1 MEDKKYILITGG
13 SGYIGSITALHLL
26 KNSSFLPI
34 VIDLDIEKRSKKV
47 LEQYEIPLFKG
58 DISNKEVIN
67 EIHKKYP
74 FKLVMHFAA
83 FIEAG
88 ESVTN
93 PKKYHDNNV
102 KNFDILLDAIKPLG
116 VENFIFSSSAA
127 VYGTHESAIEEDA
140 AKKPESP
147 YGDTK
152 LKGEILLEKFA
163 KENGIKATSLRYF
176 NASGAHEE
184 GLLGEDHEPET
195 HLIPRIIKAI
205 QKKEPVR
212 IFGSDYPTKDGTCV
226 RDYIHV
232 SDLASGH
239 LKALEY
245 TIKKTEPGHE
255 AFNLGSGKGFSIL
268 EVIKALESVLG
279 REIEKTLQERRP
291 GDPAFLV
298 AAVNRANEKLNWTA
312 SHDIESIIKTAWN
325 YHSKDQA

>member
-1 MEDKKYILITGG
+1 MDSKQYILVTGG
-13 SGYIGSITALHLL
+13 TGYIGSITSVYLL
-26 KNSSFLPI
+26 KNSSFSP
-34 VIDLDIEKRSKKV
+34 VIIDADTSKKSTKV
-47 LEQYEIPLFKG
+47 LEGFGIPVFKG
-58 DISNKEVIN
+58 DISDPEVIQ

-93 PKKYHDNNV
+93 PEKYHNNNV
-102 KNFDILLDAIKPLG
+102 KKFEILLETLKPLG
-116 VENFIFSSSAA
+116 IENFIFSSSAA
-127 VYGTHESAIEEDA
+127 VYGTHETSIDEDA
-140 AKKPESP
+140 PKKPESP
-147 YGDTK
+147 YGETK

-176 NASGAHEE
+176 NAAGAHEE

-195 HLIPRIIKAI
+195 HLIPRVIKAI
-205 QKKEPVR
+205 QNKESVK

-232 SDLASGH
+232 IDLAAGH

-245 TIKKTEPGHE
+245 TIKRTEPGHE

-268 EVIKALESVLG
+268 EVIKALETVLG
-279 REIEKTLQERRP
+279 REIEKTFQERRA
-291 GDPAFLV
+291 GDPALLV
-298 AAVNRANEKLNWTA
+298 ATVTKAKEVLGWTA
-312 SHDIESIIKTAWN
+312 AHDIESIIRAAWN
-325 YHSKDQA
+325 YHTKA